1 MVNNLIGNEL
11 DVRIFE
17 ERIHNDETAHLDGG
31 LRRVKM

>member
-1 MVNNLIGNEL
+1 MINNLIGNEL

-31 LRRVKM
+31 LIRIKL